1 MISGRINSVDVV
13 VVAVVIA
20 IVIIIIIITCE
31 EHNTAL
37 QVRFNVVA
45 NIALEQKYKF

>member
-13 VVAVVIA
+13 VVVVVIA
-20 IVIIIIIITCE
+20 IVIIIIITCE

>member
-13 VVAVVIA
+13 VVVVVIA
-20 IVIIIIIITCE
+20 IVVIIIITCE
-31 EHNTAL
+31 EHNTEL